1 MLAETKTKKNNIVPN
16 FQVVIDSTDDLIYAL
31 DKEYK
36 LLYCNDAFKKSFKIF
51 WDIDIQEGDFLTE
64 LSKRN
69 SDDELSKVLYQVY
82 QKALSGYKC
91 NKKVSIPLGDSLVTI
106 NFKAIPIYEKDE
118 VVYVHISAKEE
129 LRDNLQ
135 EGESE
140 IIKAELLSDK
150 EDLIKE
156 RDKAL
161 QLMLDNA
168 ERLQMVMEGSND
180 AFWDWDFEND
190 NIHYSHNSQ
199 SIFGKSS
206 SKKENNFNTWRER
219 IHPDDIDKVLD
230 TLLAHM
236 EGETEQY
243 ISEYRIEIEENKWKW
258 ILDKA
263 KVVIRDENNHPIRI
277 AGTISEISER
287 KEIEFQLKESE
298 ERFVEMSNDLP
309 VMLWVSNR
317 RLQITYQNL
326 LTEEFLGSSEKGN
339 KSLLNLLVHP
349 DDIEF
354 TKYFFKDVLRNKV
367 KSSTEI
373 RLKNSKGEYRWMLV
387 TVVPRLLNN
396 NEMIG
401 FLGVGFDITD
411 RKKAEMQLLESETQ
425 FNEIT
430 SVVGE
435 GIFVID
441 EKGYLQFTN
450 PEFKKLLGWNKEEL
464 DNKIISNVLKD
475 FSSDE
480 LEENCSIKSVLETGK
495 RIRVT
500 EDFFLNKDGTKI
512 PVSYVAAPIK
522 RGGKV
527 VGCVTA
533 FHDITEQKKINEETQ
548 RYVKELKFNKELM
561 RQNAMES
568 GRMNE
573 MLQESEERLKE
584 LNGSKDKFFSIIS
597 HDLRS
602 PFTSITGFSEVMME
616 DIDTLSKEEIKDFA
630 SSIHKTSK
638 NVYNLL
644 ENLLQWSRIQTGR
657 IEFNPNKISLS
668 EVVDEVI
675 ALYQVNAARKK
686 ITLFSNLEVEI
697 FIRADKFMLET
708 ILRNLISN
716 SIKFTKQTGEISI
729 SAKELKNENKVEITV
744 EDTGVGMSSDIK
756 NKLFKID
763 EHVTT
768 KGTDKE
774 KGTGLGLILSKE
786 FVEKHEGEIWVESE
800 LGVGSKFKFT
810 LKLS

>member
-1 MLAETKTKKNNIVPN
+1 MKMMR
-16 FQVVIDSTDDLIYAL
+16 
-31 DKEYK
+31 
-36 LLYCNDAFKKSFKIF
+36 LLTF
-51 WDIDIQEGDFLTE
+51 T
-64 LSKRN
+64 
-69 SDDELSKVLYQVY
+69 
-82 QKALSGYKC
+82 
-91 NKKVSIPLGDSLVTI
+91 
-106 NFKAIPIYEKDE
+106 
-118 VVYVHISAKEE
+118 ISAKEE
-129 LRDNLQ
+129 VRDNLD
-135 EGESE
+135 EGESQ
-140 IIKAELLSDK
+140 IIKAELLTDK

-156 RDKAL
+156 RDEAL

-199 SIFGKSS
+199 GIFGKSS

-219 IHPDDIDKVLD
+219 IHPGDIDRVLD

-243 ISEYRIEIEENKWKW
+243 ISEYRIEAEENNWKW

-277 AGTISEISER
+277 AGTISEISKR
-287 KEIEFQLKESE
+287 KEIEFHLKESE

-309 VMLWVSNR
+309 VMMWVSNR
-317 RLQITYQNL
+317 RLQVTYQNSM
-326 LTEEFLGSSEKGN
+326 TEDFLGSSEKGN
-339 KSLLNLLVHP
+339 TSLLNLIVHP

-354 TKYFFKDVLRNKV
+354 TKYFFKDILKNKA
-367 KSSTEI
+367 KSNCEI

-387 TVVPRLLNN
+387 TVVPRLLKNK
-396 NEMIG
+396 EMIG

-411 RKKAEMQLLESETQ
+411 RKNTEVQLLESETQ

-435 GIFVID
+435 GLFVID

-450 PEFKKLLGWNKEEL
+450 PEFKKLLGWNKGEL
-464 DNKIISNVLKD
+464 ENKTISNVLKD

-616 DIDTLSKEEIKDFA
+616 DIDILSREEIKDFA

-686 ITLFSNLEVEI
+686 ITLFSNLEEEI